1 MKQKTI
7 VILSIA
13 MSVLFFG
20 LIAVEVAYVTQMAEM
35 RQDQFDVSVKNALL
49 RTAKAIEEREVLD
62 YIDNGFSESHLSKI
76 SESDN
81 TPFKADEFKVKID
94 STSTTRIKPSVF
106 ISTKHGINTIESTS
120 KTIQNKLR
128 EHYIRER
135 AQLDDI
141 LIRMLLNTTPRP
153 LSERINFDNVKNVL
167 ERELDYNGINL
178 PHYFSINN
186 KDGKEVYSS
195 KTESDRKTDDY
206 YIQLLYP
213 NDPTPK
219 ANYLKLYFPT
229 KDSYLMQSLTML
241 VPFAVLTLLL
251 MVIFILTLWILS
263 RQKRLS
269 EMRTDFMH
277 NMTHELKTPV
287 SSISL
292 ASQMLNDE
300 AIGKSPAMLKHVSG
314 IISDETKRLSQQIEK
329 VLQMSL
335 LENENSALKLKEV
348 DINELCLNVASNF
361 ALKVEAKG
369 GTIETELEADDPFV
383 WVDEVHFTNI
393 IYNLMDNAL
402 KYSTEELR
410 LVVRT
415 WNKQDQLFVSVQDN
429 GIGISHDN
437 LKHIFEK
444 FYRVPTGSLH
454 NVKGFGLGLA
464 YVKKV
469 VDDHKGQ
476 IKVESE
482 IGKGTKFTISI
493 PQKK

>member
-1 MKQKTI
+1 
-7 VILSIA
+7 

-20 LIAVEVAYVTQMAEM
+20 LIAVEVGYVTRMADM

-49 RTAKAIEEREVLD
+49 RTVKSIEEREVLD
-62 YIDNGFSESHLSKI
+62 YIDNGFVINLPNMN
-76 SESDN
+76 ESDN

-106 ISTKHGINTIESTS
+106 ISTQHGVNTIESTS

-135 AQLDDI
+135 AQVDDI
-141 LIRMLLNTTPRP
+141 LIRMLLNTSPRP
-153 LSERINFDNVKNVL
+153 LSERINFEFVKNVL
-167 ERELDYNGINL
+167 ERELDYNGIDL

-195 KTESDRKTDDY
+195 KTEQDKKTDDY

-213 NDPTPK
+213 NDPAPK
-219 ANYLKLYFPT
+219 ADYLKLYFPT
-229 KDSYLMQSLTML
+229 KDSYLVQSLTLL

-300 AIGKSPAMLKHVSG
+300 AISKSPAMLKHVSG

-402 KYSTEELR
+402 KYSTDDIR
-410 LVVRT
+410 LMVRT
-415 WNKQDQLFVSVQDN
+415 WNKQDQLYISVADK

-482 IGKGTKFTISI
+482 LGKGTKFTITI

>member
-1 MKQKTI
+1 
-7 VILSIA
+7 
-13 MSVLFFG
+13 
-20 LIAVEVAYVTQMAEM
+20 
-35 RQDQFDVSVKNALL
+35 
-49 RTAKAIEEREVLD
+49 
-62 YIDNGFSESHLSKI
+62 
-76 SESDN
+76 
-81 TPFKADEFKVKID
+81 
-94 STSTTRIKPSVF
+94 
-106 ISTKHGINTIESTS
+106 
-120 KTIQNKLR
+120 
-128 EHYIRER
+128 
-135 AQLDDI
+135 
-141 LIRMLLNTTPRP
+141 
-153 LSERINFDNVKNVL
+153 
-167 ERELDYNGINL
+167 
-178 PHYFSINN
+178 
-186 KDGKEVYSS
+186 
-195 KTESDRKTDDY
+195 
-206 YIQLLYP
+206 
-213 NDPTPK
+213 
-219 ANYLKLYFPT
+219 
-229 KDSYLMQSLTML
+229 
-241 VPFAVLTLLL
+241 

-277 NMTHELKTPV
+277 NMTHELKTSV

-415 WNKQDQLFVSVQDN
+415 WNRQDQLFVSVQDN